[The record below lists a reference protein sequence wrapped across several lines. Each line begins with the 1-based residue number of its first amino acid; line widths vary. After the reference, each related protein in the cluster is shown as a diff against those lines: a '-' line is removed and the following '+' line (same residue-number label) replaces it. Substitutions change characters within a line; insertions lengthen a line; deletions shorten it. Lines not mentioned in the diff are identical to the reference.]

1 MNKRTILTAVMAVAV
16 AVSTVYAYGGGGF
29 FHGSLVP
36 YDELTS
42 HGVVAETRGGFG
54 YGVNRCG
61 VRHGGFGIVVRD
73 EAGDTL
79 LGAFGGIIT
88 GRQIRM
94 RPFTMSANLWTG
106 IGFVGAPVAG
116 PRSGFGYF
124 AEATAE
130 AGVALLPWMQ
140 VALYGGMQAM
150 GSLDPVSIVESTMY
164 SPVAGMRFVF
174 GRF

>member
-1 MNKRTILTAVMAVAV
+1 MNKRTLFAVMMVAATAASV
-16 AVSTVYAYGGGGF
+16 FAYGGGGF
-29 FHGSLVP
+29 FQGNLLP
-36 YDELTS
+36 YQELTS

-61 VRHGGFGIVVRD
+61 VRHGGFGIVIRNSAD
-73 EAGDTL
+73 NEL
-79 LGAFGGIIT
+79 IGAFGGIIS
-88 GRQIRM
+88 GRQVRV
-94 RPFTMSANLWTG
+94 RPITLSANLWTG
-106 IGFVGAPVAG
+106 IGFIGTPVAS
-116 PRSGFGYF
+116 RHSGFGYF
-124 AEATAE
+124 AEATGE

-150 GSLDPVSIVESTMY
+150 GRLDPVSIVESTMY